1 MAFLLENWDA
11 VGLSEWE
18 EDRREL
24 LDKIKVKTILSHMES
39 ARGDHLSDSQKRRK
53 ESLTDMVEGRRLA
66 GEYGQ

>member
-24 LDKIKVKTILSHMES
+24 LDKIK
-39 ARGDHLSDSQKRRK
+39 AKRIF
-53 ESLTDMVEGRRLA
+53 
-66 GEYGQ
+66 GQSNNCFYVFL

>member
-39 ARGDHLSDSQKRRK
+39 ARGDHLSEEPDEEEREPYRHG
-53 ESLTDMVEGRRLA
+53 GRQETC
-66 GEYGQ
+66 G